1 MTLRWPALLIFLV
14 LPRKS
19 QQTMHWAMHQLAALR
34 GTRKN
39 KAALRSVT
47 SFSSMNSLYDDESN
61 ESDESW
67 NDDME
72 DMSTDPFE
80 GLSRSEQ
87 DLFFRVLD
95 VIPDDKRTDAV
106 EYFMDHPNK
115 IRAVIQNVKQKKE
128 LIEQKDIEGLKKVLE
143 EEQIVLEKIATGT
156 YVDPVAA

>member
-1 MTLRWPALLIFLV
+1 MDP
-14 LPRKS
+14 
-19 QQTMHWAMHQLAALR
+19 
-34 GTRKN
+34 
-39 KAALRSVT
+39 
-47 SFSSMNSLYDDESN
+47 LYDDESN

-156 YVDPVAA
+156 YGDPAVA

>member
-1 MTLRWPALLIFLV
+1 
-14 LPRKS
+14 
-19 QQTMHWAMHQLAALR
+19 MHQLAALR

-156 YVDPVAA
+156 YGDPAVA